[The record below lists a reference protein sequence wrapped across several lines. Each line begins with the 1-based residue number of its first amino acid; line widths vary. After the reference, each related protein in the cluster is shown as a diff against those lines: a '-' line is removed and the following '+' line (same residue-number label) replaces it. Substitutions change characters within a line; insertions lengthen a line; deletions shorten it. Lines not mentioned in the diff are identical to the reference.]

1 MSFPEGFVWG
11 ASAASYQVEGAASED
26 GKGPSVWDMMC
37 RKEGAIWNGQS
48 GEVACDHYHRYKE
61 DVALMKE
68 IGLRA
73 YRLSISWPR
82 VIPAGAGSVNL
93 RGLEFY
99 DRLVDELLAAGI
111 TPYVT
116 VFHWDYP
123 LELYYRGGWLNP
135 ESPDWFAEYTKVVVD
150 RLSDR
155 VTHWMTLNEPQ
166 CFVGLGHRDGVHA
179 PGDKLAF
186 REILRLAHHA
196 LLAHGRA
203 VEVIR
208 SCSKGEAR
216 VGYAPVGVVKIP
228 ASEDP
233 QDIEAARAATFSIT
247 EPKNYWNNTWWMDPV
262 ILGRYPED
270 GLESFADDLPDIKAD
285 DLETMCQPLDFL
297 GVNIYQGQKV
307 RAGEGGR
314 AEPVGLPTGYDITA
328 FRWPVTPEALR
339 WGPRFLFERYGLP
352 IVITENGMSNV
363 DWVSLD
369 GRVHDPQRIDFTR
382 RYLLQLA
389 KAVEDG
395 VDVRGYFHW
404 SIMDN
409 FEWAEGYRQRFGI
422 IHVDYPTQ
430 KRTPKDSAYWYK
442 EVIASNGANLRPS
455 RCCGGGT

>member
-247 EPKNYWNNTWWMDPV
+247 EPKDYWNNTWWMDPV

-285 DLETMCQPLDFL
+285 DVETMCQPLDFL

-442 EVIASNGANLRPS
+442 EVIASNGANLSPS